1 MTDDSRREFLL
12 RFAATALAAAGGGC
26 ASSVEAVPV
35 EVVEEPLAKRET
47 PLAVYGPP
55 PVRPRIEPREIVVF
69 FAAERLDLDATAK
82 RILDGLADILVRE
95 AAIPVIVEGHADDK
109 GTREYN
115 LAIGERRAETVRR
128 YLIGRG
134 VAAGRITAIS
144 FGRERP
150 RDPARTKTAKAANR
164 RVVVRLEPS

>member
-26 ASSVEAVPV
+26 ASPVEA
-35 EVVEEPLAKRET
+35 VEEPLAKRET

-55 PVRPRIEPREIVVF
+55 PVRPRIEPREIVVP

-82 RILDGLADILVRE
+82 RILDDLADILVRE
-95 AAIPVIVEGHADDK
+95 PAIPVLVEGHADDK

-115 LAIGERRAETVRR
+115 LAIGECRAETVRQ

-134 VAAGRITAIS
+134 VAEGRISAIS

-150 RDPARTKTAKAANR
+150 LDPARTKTAKAANR
-164 RVVVRLEPS
+164 RVVVRLEPN